1 MAHFPGMVR
10 MISRTRIRSILSALT
25 LYVGAA
31 LIIAYFWAHAHSGDH
46 GLRAKQDLVQQA
58 SELKRELDELKRERA
73 AWEHRVSLLRPNA
86 VDPDLLEERAR
97 AQLDYMHPRD
107 LTLVLKRP

>member
-1 MAHFPGMVR
+1 MVVAMVHRMASRSRVR
-10 MISRTRIRSILSALT
+10 AALGAIG
-25 LYVGAA
+25 LYVAAA
-31 LIIAYFWAHAHSGDH
+31 LIIGYFWAHAHSGDH
-46 GLRAKQDLVQQA
+46 GLKAKHDLVQRA
-58 SELKRELDELKRERA
+58 ADLTRELSELRQERA

-107 LTLVLKRP
+107 LTLVLQRR

>member
-1 MAHFPGMVR
+1 MASR
-10 MISRTRIRSILSALT
+10 SRTRAALSAIG
-25 LYVGAA
+25 LYIAA
-31 LIIAYFWAHAHSGDH
+31 SLIIGYFWAHAHSGDH

-58 SELKRELDELKRERA
+58 ADLRRELAEVKDERA

-107 LTLVLKRP
+107 LTLVLPRR